1 MIRLMKLEFIKVGF
15 KKYVM
20 FSMAGILISMF
31 FLFVALNDSSTTKS
45 GYETAFTTVEMIF
58 CMYYIPLFSVLV
70 SSYIINEYTHKTILV
85 MFSYPINRKKLIAA
99 KLLLITLLVMF
110 SMVIGYICCGAF
122 IIMADKYWGM
132 INDEFALSV
141 LSRWISAALKS
152 IITFCALGIGTFVAG
167 MIKKS
172 VSMTII
178 SAILLC
184 YIRQF
189 YIAGM
194 NLHEENWP
202 FVIGVTAL
210 TMTGVYYTLTHKIE
224 QVD

>member
-85 MFSYPINRKKLIAA
+85 MFSYPINRKKLMAA

-122 IIMADKYWGM
+122 IIMADKYWG
-132 INDEFALSV
+132 L
-141 LSRWISAALKS
+141 
-152 IITFCALGIGTFVAG
+152 
-167 MIKKS
+167 IKW
-172 VSMTII
+172 
-178 SAILLC
+178 
-184 YIRQF
+184 F

>member
-1 MIRLMKLEFIKVGF
+1 MIRFMKLEFIKVGF

-20 FSMAGILISMF
+20 FSIAWILISMF

-85 MFSYPINRKKLIAA
+85 MFS
-99 KLLLITLLVMF
+99 
-110 SMVIGYICCGAF
+110 MVIGYICCGAF
-122 IIMADKYWGM
+122 IIMADKYWG
-132 INDEFALSV
+132 L
-141 LSRWISAALKS
+141 
-152 IITFCALGIGTFVAG
+152 
-167 MIKKS
+167 IKW
-172 VSMTII
+172 
-178 SAILLC
+178 
-184 YIRQF
+184 F